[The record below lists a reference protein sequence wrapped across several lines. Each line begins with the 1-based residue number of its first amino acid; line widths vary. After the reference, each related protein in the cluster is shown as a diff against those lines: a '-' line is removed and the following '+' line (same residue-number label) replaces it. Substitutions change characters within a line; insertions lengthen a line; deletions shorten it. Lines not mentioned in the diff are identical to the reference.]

1 MNKRIASIL
10 ATGLLATGLGLVA
23 QQSTAHA
30 SGYAWAKTKNYNNVP
45 MHAKTTGTAYMWNW
59 NHTKKIHNLK
69 NYPRTTW
76 YLSKSVKMVKGRKA
90 GIYYE
95 ITSGNGRVNGYIW
108 RGYLTKGLN
117 TNIGSNNNKG
127 GNSTNSNNNNQR
139 SIPDLNTYNSDA
151 EYLNYI
157 NNNPNQNVAKLIMQQ
172 LPNAKLSLNL
182 SKYAQDNGSFYWDDE
197 DVPTV
202 SYDKSKIDSTSV
214 RRLTHVENMINNLSK
229 DSIPTAAEID
239 AALTADGYPKSKQQS
254 FNGSIGLVILNK
266 ISSPEGGLFSG
277 SSVYVMN

>member
-95 ITSGNGRVNGYIW
+95 ITSGNGKVSGFVHRN
-108 RGYLTKGLN
+108 YLAKG
-117 TNIGSNNNKG
+117 TNNSNATNNATA
-127 GNSTNSNNNNQR
+127 SNSNNQSNIS
-139 SIPDLNTYNSDA
+139 SIPDLNSYKSDT
-151 EYLNYI
+151 EYLNFI
-157 NNNPNQNVAKLIMQQ
+157 NNAPKQDVTKLIIQQ
-172 LPNAKLSLNL
+172 FPNAKLSLNL

-202 SYDKSKIDSTSV
+202 SYDKSQINNTV
-214 RRLTHVENMINNLSK
+214 RKLPHVESLINNLSTN
-229 DSIPTAAEID
+229 SVPSTNELD
-239 AALTADGYPKSKQQS
+239 ASLTADGYPKNKRQA
-254 FNGSIGLVILNK
+254 FDGYIGLVILNK
-266 ISSPEGGLFSG
+266 ISGREDGLYSG
-277 SSVYVMN
+277 SSIYVMN